1 MSTPSRAASICPPI
15 VSELAFERASDRPAP
30 VRATLLAL
38 VAALATGLAPQP
50 VWADRAEH
58 AEPAAVPLGGTVHVC
73 IDTAGMREYR
83 DIPCAAHQQHLRA
96 VKFVRAPVASAQPAR
111 ERETASAAERRH
123 AAALVRTAR
132 IAAARASARAS
143 EHARK
148 APDPCKAARARR
160 EDARERATS
169 GLSFDQ
175 LRRLDRE
182 VWRLCPNG

>member
-15 VSELAFERASDRPAP
+15 TFKRASDRPAP
-30 VRATLLAL
+30 ARAALLIL

-50 VWADRAEH
+50 AWADRAEH

-73 IDTAGMREYR
+73 IDAAGTREYR
-83 DIPCAAHQQHLRA
+83 DIPCDAHQERLRA
-96 VKFVRAPVASAQPAR
+96 VKFVRAPTSSAQPARER
-111 ERETASAAERRH
+111 ERETASAAERRR

-132 IAAARASARAS
+132 IAAARASTTAS
-143 EHARK
+143 ERARK
-148 APDPCKAARARR
+148 TPDPCKAARARR